1 MEFVTAGVSPLW
13 PIAPLRGRDP
23 ARDSQNNCSTD
34 PSTCELPGQSGM
46 RREVSKKDIQDII
59 LHFGQMGSGDSLFS
73 NSLPISECQPGPK

>member
-1 MEFVTAGVSPLW
+1 
-13 PIAPLRGRDP
+13 
-23 ARDSQNNCSTD
+23 
-34 PSTCELPGQSGM
+34 M